1 MNIIDK
7 IREELESAKNLI
19 DADEMR
25 ASINTALNHTDDA
38 IDHWLVKW
46 AGSQWS
52 MAIAVGF
59 GVTLLVIGYMLG
71 KVV

>member
-1 MNIIDK
+1 MTIIDR
-7 IREELESAKNLI
+7 IRDELQAAKGLADVEEMK
-19 DADEMR
+19 

-59 GVTLLVIGYMLG
+59 GLALLAIGYGIG
-71 KVV
+71 KIF